1 MVKPRTSKN
10 FLKRARKYAYY
21 QYVLVS
27 QVLFEKPI
35 IVDIDG
41 VPVPGPYSEPIENY
55 DEVFDR
61 VINDVNSDDENSPL
75 MFVDKWGRTFIV
87 LSDGLDRLRYLDDA
101 GCNIVLPSI
110 LDLSLVEDENDID
123 FEDSVKNIG
132 GPTLW
137 SISDFIELANKND
150 RIWKTVAECIRKYSF
165 EDDTF
170 PLDKNWKD
178 DVLDEEGS
186 DEEDDYLSYDIT
198 RWVQADA
205 RLINVKGIKE
215 LYSDLD
221 RFLENETSAKTID
234 ENTRHS
240 IGSVFSPENVLRYTI
255 MLLEEVL
262 PKDNIPISYT
272 GPVKNGNRRAF
283 VISNRYLI
291 SSTRLD
297 RNYTDTSGVC
307 AFLYNKDIL
316 EEIKEY
322 LDVNGLDIALLKEL
336 LNDSE
341 KTVEKALFYSNE
353 YVKAFIER
361 IEQRLFNCDKEWEI
375 FEPWPGKD
383 ECLLYITNEG
393 KFNLQKEI
401 FESKCLK
408 IIIEELVKQLHDE
421 NIIKPQV
428 KDMKISDAA
437 IRYTRYIK
445 KISEKVIGQDAAV
458 DEFVKGLYTSSM
470 NEDPDMPEAT
480 YLLVGPPGVG
490 KTYLAKQ
497 VAELLGRPHK
507 IFQMNSYTSDNAVH
521 DLIGFASTWKAA
533 KDGELTRFVSDNPRA
548 VLIFDEIEKAHTN
561 VIRLFLSVLE
571 GAFLES
577 LFTGKKVDFSKTIC
591 IFTTNAG
598 RDYFEAH
605 YGEDF
610 SKLSQ
615 ATLLD
620 IVKNDLSPKEKG
632 NFDASKN
639 GLSAFP
645 LEVLSRFAKGH
656 IIPFSHMTAEKL
668 IPMVKE
674 GLRAGAEVIKEKH
687 HIDTEYDEAMFPYLF
702 LYTMGQKLDAR
713 MATARSKSFLLDNV
727 YDILSRANQEP
738 EKYNDITKIRFT
750 FGGNDDLVQS
760 LLTMTDKKH
769 VMISC
774 SAGNRDMYIGAYTD
788 KEQKMGQGER
798 CIWHYVWAKDG
809 SEESARLYNG
819 DAQRLFENNDVAAAI
834 IDFTFGPNNDAGAVG
849 DGVLNRVTRGTELFK
864 WLKDNHPE
872 VPVYAISFG
881 RELGLADKK
890 QLRQQGVKDFIV
902 CDKTV
907 KDTDK
912 ISKAIQS
919 IDNISYG
926 LFLDEKMNELARGG
940 QVLAF
945 ETDTEISKDGSKDGP
960 KVNVILQ
967 NFDKVTSM
975 DEESKELFV
984 SADEL
989 SKVGFEDV
997 IGAEDAKQELKKFIK
1012 FIENPKEYADTGLK
1026 VSRGILLYGPPGTG
1040 KTMMAKALAKE
1051 AQCPFISTTG
1061 AAIKKGEQSIKK
1073 AFAIARRYAPSIIFI
1088 DEIDAFALNRQTGG
1102 GDIMLVNELLTEMDG
1117 FGDKSS
1123 RPVFVIA
1130 ATNFGS
1136 AHSLSGE
1143 NILLDPALLRRFGSR
1158 IYVDLPGKA
1167 GITTYL
1173 LKQKEKLSG
1182 CKISLDDLSKED
1194 IASLAERMFG
1204 TSLAEI
1210 DNLINKAGT
1219 KALMN
1224 ETNISRDMLVETY
1237 EEMNYGKKLPVK
1249 EEDML
1254 LTARHEAGH
1263 AVVGYVEGGW
1273 CSPEFATVQARAS
1286 FLGYV
1291 QHEVDESST
1300 DHSKNDLLGKIRTS
1314 LAGRATELV
1323 FYGSEDGLNAGI
1335 SNDLENASRL
1345 AYMMVTS
1352 FGMSE
1357 NHLFYYPNNSGALT
1371 AKYCEEADAILQREL
1386 ENTIKIVKDNKET
1399 VDKFAHELL
1408 EKGHLGKE
1416 DINRICGD
1424 IKK

>member
-21 QYVLVS
+21 QYVLATRIE
-27 QVLFEKPI
+27 FEIPN
-35 IVDIDG
+35 DDFEF
-41 VPVPGPYSEPIENY
+41 EPIENY
-55 DEVFDR
+55 DELFGRFID
-61 VINDVNSDDENSPL
+61 DVNSEDEDAPL
-75 MFVDKWGRTFIV
+75 MFVDDEGNTNLV
-87 LSDGLDRLRYLDDA
+87 LSSGLNRLRYLENS
-101 GCNIVLPSI
+101 GCRLVLPFI
-110 LDLSLVEDENDID
+110 LNLALVENENDID
-123 FEDSVKNIG
+123 FDDSVKYLY
-132 GPTLW
+132 GPTIISL
-137 SISDFIELANKND
+137 SDFIELANKND
-150 RIWKTVAECIRKYSF
+150 DISKTVEECIRNYSSQ
-165 EDDTF
+165 DDTF
-170 PLDKNWKD
+170 PLDENWKD
-178 DVLDEEGS
+178 YVP

-198 RWVQADA
+198 RWVQADE

-234 ENTRHS
+234 ENLRHS
-240 IGSVFSPENVLRYTI
+240 IGRVFSPENVLRYTI

-272 GPVKNGNRRAF
+272 GPTKNGNRFAF

-297 RNYTDTSGVC
+297 GNYTDTSGVC

-383 ECLLYITNEG
+383 ECLLYSTNEG
-393 KFNLQKEI
+393 KFKLQKEI

-458 DEFVKGLYTSSM
+458 DEFVKGLYTSSI

-507 IFQMNSYTSDNAVH
+507 IFQMNSYVRDHDTA
-521 DLIGFASTWKAA
+521 DLIGFASTYRAA
-533 KDGELTRFVSDNPRA
+533 KDGELTKFVSENPNA

-620 IVKNDLSPKEKG
+620 IVKNDLSPKENG

-738 EKYNDITKIRFT
+738 EKYKDITKIRFT

-774 SAGNRDMYIGAYTD
+774 SAGNRDRYIGTYTD

-834 IDFTFGPNNDAGAVG
+834 IDFTFGPNNDAGVVG

-902 CDKTV
+902 CDKRV

-945 ETDTEISKDGSKDGP
+945 ETDTEISEDGSE
-960 KVNVILQ
+960 VNVILQ

-1051 AQCPFISTTG
+1051 AKCPFISTTG

-1088 DEIDAFALNRQTGG
+1088 DEIDAFALNRQTGV

-1143 NILLDPALLRRFGSR
+1143 NISLDPALLRRFGSR
-1158 IYVDLPGKA
+1158 IFVDLPGKA

-1182 CKISLDDLSKED
+1182 CKISLDGLSKED

-1291 QHEVDESST
+1291 QHEMDESST
-1300 DHSKNDLLGKIRTS
+1300 NHSKNDLLGKIRTS

-1323 FYGSEDGLNAGI
+1323 FYGPEDGLNAGI

-1345 AYMMVTS
+1345 AYSMVTRL
-1352 FGMSE
+1352 GMSE
-1357 NHLFYYPNNSGALT
+1357 NHLFYYPNNSEALT
-1371 AKYCEEADAILQREL
+1371 VKYCEEADAILQREL

-1416 DINRICGD
+1416 DINRICGE